1 MGIAH
6 DTRWLDAYDQVA
18 LVRSGQ
24 LSPSELVD
32 AAIERIEADGHNAVI
47 RATFADARHTA
58 AAATIAAAPMAGLPF
73 LMKDLWAATEG
84 QVATDGNAALKALPA
99 PAYATDSVLV
109 GRWRAAGV
117 SFAGR
122 TNTPEFGLLP
132 TTEPDAFGPTLNPWD
147 RTRSPGGS
155 SGGAAAA
162 VAAGLVPVAHAS
174 DGGGSIR
181 IPASCCGLVGLK
193 PSQGR
198 ISAGPGEGDEAGLGV
213 QLVVSRSVR
222 DTAWFLDL
230 AAGPGVGD
238 TIVAAPPTRP
248 YVDEVGAD
256 PGSLRIGFLA
266 HSPRGELHPD
276 GRAAVEHTA
285 ALLASL
291 GHRVEAANPPILDSD
306 EYLRPFSAMWSSNT
320 GLNLRRLSEQL
331 GRPATADDV
340 EPLTWALGQR
350 AGRFSGTDLAASL
363 AAAVRC
369 SAPAAGVVGGRR
381 VGPAAHAHGRR
392 PAAEARGDGH
402 EPGGPDQPVPLLGWV
417 RRVHLG
423 VQHQPPARHQPAD
436 ALERAQRHRT
446 RRPARRRAARGR
458 LRQGRRP
465 DPRGRPAR
473 VGRPLGPPPP
483 AARLTARPAARAT
496 WRASR
501 RRPPGSGRS

>member
-291 GHRVEAANPPILDSD
+291 GHRVEAANPSILDSD

-369 SAPAAGVVGGRR
+369 RRLLRAWWAVDGWDLLLTPTVADLPPKLGVMATNREDPISPFRYSGGFAAFTSAFNISHQPAISLPMHWSAPSDTAPEGLPVGVQLVADYGKEDVLIRVAAQLESAAPWAHRR
-381 VGPAAHAHGRR
+381 
-392 PAAEARGDGH
+392 
-402 EPGGPDQPVPLLGWV
+402 PLLG
-417 RRVHLG
+417 
-423 VQHQPPARHQPAD
+423 
-436 ALERAQRHRT
+436 
-446 RRPARRRAARGR
+446 
-458 LRQGRRP
+458 
-465 DPRGRPAR
+465 
-473 VGRPLGPPPP
+473 
-483 AARLTARPAARAT
+483 
-496 WRASR
+496 
-501 RRPPGSGRS
+501 